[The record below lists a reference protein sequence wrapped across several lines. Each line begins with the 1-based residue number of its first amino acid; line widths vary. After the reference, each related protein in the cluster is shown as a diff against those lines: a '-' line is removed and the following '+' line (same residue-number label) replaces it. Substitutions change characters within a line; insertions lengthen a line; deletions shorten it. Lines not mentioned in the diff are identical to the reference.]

1 MTYKEFMT
9 SEFMIGL
16 YWKYHMIYG
25 HSISFIKSDGTSNEM
40 EEFENRV
47 IAKVDSERILD
58 KLKNKNMARALCLIA
73 QGYFYEDIAEE
84 LGLSKRTVE
93 WYVDEMKRFLKKLP
107 VLSVP

>member
-25 HSISFIKSDGTSNEM
+25 HSISFIKSDGTSDEV
-40 EEFENRV
+40 EEFEDRV
-47 IAKVDSERILD
+47 IAKVDSERVLAKI
-58 KLKNKNMARALCLIA
+58 KNRNMAKALCLIV
-73 QGYFYEDIAEE
+73 QGYFYWEIAKE
-84 LGLSKRTVE
+84 LKLSERTVE

-107 VLSVP
+107 VLSVH